1 MRTILELTL
10 GPLNDALGAL
20 PLAAARVAAGLLLAV
35 PTVAVWRFGREWVFR
50 GAPDRSRW
58 RDLRIWAALF
68 VLPYLVIYLFL
79 A

>member
-1 MRTILELTL
+1 MRTILEFVL

-20 PLAAARVAAGLLLAV
+20 PLAAARVAAALLLAV
-35 PTVAVWRFGREWVFR
+35 PAAAVWRFRREWVFR
-50 GAPDRSRW
+50 GAPDRSPW
-58 RDLRIWAALF
+58 RDLRIWAAIS